1 MTQDI
6 SPECQQEINQ
16 IIELYQQQLEQAIQ
30 DIKDKY
36 QKTQQV
42 NLVHKVDTEEEFQK
56 ILEKAGDSLVVVDF
70 TANWCGPCKRIAPY
84 YQELSQEFTNVVF
97 LKVDVDDNPE
107 TTENCQISS
116 MPTFQ
121 FYQNKEKVEEFS
133 GANTEQLRQVIEVR
147 SGIKND

>member
-16 IIELYQQQLEQAIQ
+16 TIELYQQQLEQAIQ
-30 DIKDKY
+30 DIKDKH
-36 QKTQQV
+36 QKQQQV
-42 NLVHKVDTEEEFQK
+42 DLVHKVDTHEEFQK

-107 TTENCQISS
+107 TTEECQISS

-121 FYQNKEKVEEFS
+121 FYQNKVKVDEFS

-147 SGIKND
+147 SEIKND